1 MPFPK
6 FVDVLTLAAV
16 QGLGLRARL
25 VVEGVFAGL
34 HRSPFKG
41 FSVEFSEY
49 RAYQPG
55 DDLRLV
61 DWRAFARTDRYYVK
75 EFEEETNLRFYL
87 CVDSSASMGYPADA
101 PLTKF
106 EYASTLAA
114 ATAYLALNQR
124 DAVGLA
130 TFSAGVREV
139 IPPRSSRQHFRAI
152 LNVLEQTRTEGTTD
166 LYATLATLAERAPR
180 RGLFTIFT
188 DLWDLRGR
196 VLDGLRALRA
206 GKHEIILFHVLDA
219 AEERFPFRNAATFED
234 METSEKVELDGP
246 RFREGYVDAL
256 ANLKRDYRLEL
267 GAHDIDYVPV
277 VTDRP
282 PAEALVSYLGKRQAM
297 M

>member
-25 VVEGVFAGL
+25 VAEGLFVGL

-61 DWRAFARTDRYYVK
+61 DWRAFARSDRYYVK

-87 CVDSSASMGYPADA
+87 CVDSSASMGYPPDG

-106 EYASTLAA
+106 DYAATLAA
-114 ATAYLALNQR
+114 ASAYLALSQR

-139 IPPRSSRQHFRAI
+139 VPPRSSRKHFRAI
-152 LNVLEQTRTEGTTD
+152 LNVLEQTATEGTTD
-166 LYATLATLAERAPR
+166 LYAALATLAERAPR
-180 RGLFTIFT
+180 RGLFAIFT

-196 VLDGLRALRA
+196 VLDGLRALRG

-219 AEERFPFRNAATFED
+219 AEERFPFRDAAVFED

-246 RFREGYVDAL
+246 RFRDSYVDAL
-256 ANLKRDYRLEL
+256 AKLKRDYRLEL
-267 GAHDIDYVPV
+267 GAYDVDYVPV

-282 PAEALVSYLGKRQAM
+282 PAEVLVSYLGKRRAM

>member
-1 MPFPK
+1 MTLPR

-25 VVEGVFAGL
+25 VVEGLFAGL

-61 DWRAFARTDRYYVK
+61 DWRAFARSDRYYVK

-87 CVDSSASMGYPADA
+87 CVDSSASMGYPPEG
-101 PLTKF
+101 PLSKF
-106 EYASTLAA
+106 DYAATLAA
-114 ATAYLALNQR
+114 AMAYLALSQR

-130 TFSAGVREV
+130 TFSAGVQEMV
-139 IPPRSSRQHFRAI
+139 PPRSSRQHYRAI
-152 LNVLEQTRTEGTTD
+152 LEVLERNETGGATD
-166 LYATLATLAERAPR
+166 LYAALATLAERAPR
-180 RGLFTIFT
+180 RGLFAIFT

-196 VLDGLRALRA
+196 VLDGLRALRG
-206 GKHEIILFHVLDA
+206 GKHEIILFHVLDP
-219 AEERFPFRNAATFED
+219 AEERFPFRGAASFVD
-234 METSEKVELDGP
+234 MESSEKVDLDSS
-246 RFREGYVDAL
+246 RFRDAYVDAL
-256 ANLKRDYRLEL
+256 AELKRDYRIAL
-267 GAHDIDYVPV
+267 GSHAIDYVPV

-282 PAEALVSYLGKRQAM
+282 PAEVLVSYLGKRQTM

>member
-1 MPFPK
+1 MTLPR

-25 VVEGVFAGL
+25 VVEGLFAGL

-61 DWRAFARTDRYYVK
+61 DWRAFARSDRYYVK

-87 CVDSSASMGYPADA
+87 CVDSSASMGYPPEG
-101 PLTKF
+101 PLSKF
-106 EYASTLAA
+106 DYAATLAA
-114 ATAYLALNQR
+114 AMAYLALSQR

-130 TFSAGVREV
+130 TFSAGVREMV
-139 IPPRSSRQHFRAI
+139 PPRSSRQHYRAI
-152 LNVLEQTRTEGTTD
+152 LEVLERNETGGATD
-166 LYATLATLAERAPR
+166 LYAALATLAERAPR
-180 RGLFTIFT
+180 RGLFAIFT

-196 VLDGLRALRA
+196 VLDGLRALRG
-206 GKHEIILFHVLDA
+206 GKHEIILFHVLDP
-219 AEERFPFRNAATFED
+219 AEERFPFRGAASFVD
-234 METSEKVELDGP
+234 MESSEKVDLDSS
-246 RFREGYVDAL
+246 RFRDAYVDGL
-256 ANLKRDYRLEL
+256 AELKRDYRIAL
-267 GAHDIDYVPV
+267 GSHAIDYVPV

-282 PAEALVSYLGKRQAM
+282 PAEVLISYLGKRQAM

>member
-1 MPFPK
+1 MTLSK
-6 FVDVLTLAAV
+6 FVDVVTLAAV

-25 VVEGVFAGL
+25 VVEGLFAGL

-49 RAYQPG
+49 RAYQSG

-61 DWRAFARTDRYYVK
+61 DWRAFARSDRYYVK

-87 CVDSSASMGYPADA
+87 CVDSSASMGYPPEG

-106 EYASTLAA
+106 GYAATLAA
-114 ATAYLALNQR
+114 AMAYLALSQR

-139 IPPRSSRQHFRAI
+139 IPPRSSRQHYRAI
-152 LNVLEQTRTEGTTD
+152 LEALERNETGGTTD
-166 LYATLATLAERAPR
+166 LYAALATLAERAPR
-180 RGLFTIFT
+180 RGLFAIFT

-196 VLDGLRALRA
+196 VLDGLRALRG
-206 GKHEIILFHVLDA
+206 GKHEIILFHLLDP
-219 AEERFPFRNAATFED
+219 AEERFPFRGAASFVD
-234 METSEKVELDGP
+234 MESSEKVDLDSP
-246 RFREGYVDAL
+246 RFRDAYVDAL
-256 ANLKRDYRLEL
+256 AELKRDYRIEL
-267 GAHDIDYVPV
+267 GAHAIDYVPV

-282 PAEALVSYLGKRQAM
+282 PAEVLVSYLGKRQAM